1 MWLDFVELINSL
13 TLVAPCVEM
22 LFFLFGKMMERD
34 IVPFLLNA
42 EFLHVVLEVYFLAS

>member
-1 MWLDFVELINSL
+1 MWLDFVELIN
-13 TLVAPCVEM
+13 LVAPCVEM